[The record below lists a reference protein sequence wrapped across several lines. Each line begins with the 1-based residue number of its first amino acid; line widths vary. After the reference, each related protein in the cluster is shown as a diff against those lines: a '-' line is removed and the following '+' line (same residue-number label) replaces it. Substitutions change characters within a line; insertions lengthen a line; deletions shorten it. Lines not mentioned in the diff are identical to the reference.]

1 MERHSIEAIVSA
13 LNRANVRYLIVGG
26 LAVVAHGYVRLT
38 ADIDLVLDL
47 EAGNVARALPALKQL
62 GYRPRAP
69 VQLEE
74 FADPQ
79 KRAEWVRDKGLTV
92 FSLYSAEHVA
102 TEVDLFVEAPLDF
115 EAAHAAAAAMEVAPG
130 LAATF
135 VGLSDLLR
143 LKRQAGRTQDR
154 LDIEQLEALH
164 RARGGGHPG

>member
-115 EAAHAAAAAMEVAPG
+115 EAAYAAAAAMEVAPG
-130 LAATF
+130 LVATF